1 MESPHQVDMKNV
13 VKCWKDFLWYF
24 ATLKTYR
31 EKCFSY
37 CEKYD
42 KVAKGG
48 FFRSGP
54 QLPRDDQK
62 FVFLILLPNID
73 FNLNARQD
81 NNNNNTGL
89 NMRPPVAECSLKG

>member
-1 MESPHQVDMKNV
+1 MTKLPKEV
-13 VKCWKDFLWYF
+13 
-24 ATLKTYR
+24 
-31 EKCFSY
+31 
-37 CEKYD
+37 
-42 KVAKGG
+42 

-89 NMRPPVAECSLKG
+89 NMRPPVAECSLKGSQSQRMSKYSKLSILERSQVANSPT